1 MSADPTPL
9 DLTPLPAAAVRVLL
23 VEDDDAL
30 RQLLARFLGT
40 VGYTVESAANGE
52 VALMA
57 LANRRYTVMLCDIRM
72 PGMSGLEVLT
82 RALAIDPDLCVLM
95 LTAVNDA
102 ATAKH
107 ALVDGALDYL
117 TKPFELSDLQLAILG
132 ALQKRR
138 AAMERRRLDE
148 WIREE
153 VAHRTE
159 ELERE
164 KTALRDLSVGIVET
178 LVNAMEAK
186 DVYLRGHSL
195 RVGQCAAAIAMELG
209 LSPHVIEQVRLAGR
223 LQDIGRIGVREAVL
237 NKRETLTEGEVEHI
251 RDHVRIGVEILSP
264 LHHLGDVLAFI
275 ADHHEH
281 WDGGGYPRGLRGE
294 EISIGGRILAA
305 ADTFDALTSRRP
317 YRDPMAPQTA
327 VSYMETLV
335 GSAFDPRVFDA
346 LARVAHHQQRF
357 SRSTPDGGIAA

>member
-1 MSADPTPL
+1 MTAPQLPFDPNPIQ
-9 DLTPLPAAAVRVLL
+9 PASVRVLI
-23 VEDDDAL
+23 VEDDEPL
-30 RQLLARFLGT
+30 RHMLGRYLGAT
-40 VGYTVESAANGE
+40 GYVVESAASGE
-52 VALMA
+52 AALVA

-72 PGMSGLEVLT
+72 PGMNGLEVLT

-102 ATAKH
+102 ATAKQ
-107 ALVDGALDYL
+107 ALGEGALDYL
-117 TKPFELSDLQLAILG
+117 TKPFELSDLQLAVLA

-164 KTALRDLSVGIVET
+164 KSALRDLSVGIVET

-195 RVGQCAAAIAMELG
+195 RVAQCAAAMAGELG
-209 LSPHVIEQVRLAGR
+209 LSPHVVEQVRLAGR
-223 LQDIGRIGVREAVL
+223 LQDVGRIGVRESVL
-237 NKRETLTEGEVEHI
+237 NKRETLTDGEVDHI
-251 RDHVRIGVEILSP
+251 RDHVRIGVEILAP
-264 LHHLGDVLAFI
+264 LHHLGDVLTFI

-317 YRDPMAPQTA
+317 YRDPMAAHTA
-327 VSYMETLV
+327 VTYMETLV
-335 GSAFDPRVFDA
+335 GSVFDPRVFEA
-346 LARVAHHQQRF
+346 LQRVAARQHLQFRPA
-357 SRSTPDGGIAA
+357 SDGGLAA